1 MNTSAELPPFLVELL
16 DSCPTAGDGVHHWI
30 FRVARHL
37 LVHLDERAS
46 FELIREK
53 ARECGRPLPK
63 LEREIISQIQN
74 ALPRRWQPKYPAVF
88 THAAKLPA
96 ESLLRPS
103 LPPSRAWPEADTQL
117 ITNQIEDGWRLVDL
131 VAGSPVKF
139 DDALASYT
147 EAIIDTLF
155 PGDPLLCVGKSQ
167 FLFATRRREIWRGH
181 LARFPLIV
189 PNPMLDYV
197 GRTAEGNWTE
207 HTKEQTGQRCYL
219 VVEFD
224 FAEFGRAGQTPSC
237 WAPLVREWRKCGI
250 TVADVCA
257 ALDLHLARELPLVCV
272 THSGNKSLH
281 GWYYVVGQH
290 PAALRCFMEH
300 AVRLGADRATWTRSQ
315 FVRIPGGLRENGQR
329 QRVFYFDPRKATIL

>member
-53 ARECGRPLPK
+53 ARDCGRPLAK

-74 ALPRRWQPKYPAVF
+74 ALPRRWQPKYPAAF
-88 THAAKLPA
+88 THAAKLPDG
-96 ESLLRPS
+96 SLLSS
-103 LPPSRAWPEADTQL
+103 LPPPRAWPQADAQL
-117 ITNQIEDGWRLVDL
+117 ITNQIEDGRRLVDL
-131 VAGSPVKF
+131 IKGSPVKF
-139 DDALASYT
+139 DDAKASCT
-147 EAIIDTLF
+147 EEIIDLLF
-155 PGDPLLCVGKSQ
+155 PGNPLLCVGKSHY
-167 FLFATRRREIWRGH
+167 LFATRRREIWRRH
-181 LARFPLIV
+181 LARFPFIV

-197 GRTAEGNWTE
+197 GRTAEGNWSE
-207 HTKEQTGQRCYL
+207 HTKEQTSSPRLYL

-224 FAEFGRAGQTPSC
+224 FAEFGRDGQTPSC
-237 WAPLVREWRKCGI
+237 WAPLVREWRERGI

-257 ALDLHLARELPLVCV
+257 ALHLHLAKELPLVCV
-272 THSGNKSLH
+272 THSGGKSLH
-281 GWYYVVGQH
+281 GWYYVFDRH
-290 PAALRCFMEH
+290 PAALRRFMEH

-315 FVRIPGGLRENGQR
+315 FVRIPDGLRENGKR
-329 QRVFYFDPRKATIL
+329 QRVFYFDPGKAINL